1 MTNYLET
8 GVVIHKEDGVDEV
21 YYIPYNLNNILI
33 TEEEIIQILNRYNV
47 KIGKINHIEE
57 FHKAFTHKSY
67 IKKDVFTDEILKCS
81 RKEMNNPKNLMELRN
96 ESYERLEYLGDRVLK
111 ILVSF
116 YLFNR
121 YPQEDEGFMTRLQTK
136 IEDKKNLSILS
147 KELGLGKYF
156 IISKQIELQ
165 NGRHLE
171 KIHEDVFEAFMG
183 ALFLSNG
190 FEPCCILILNLL
202 ETMIDYSNKLY
213 CDNNYKDNLL
223 RYHHKMKWKFPQY
236 HMIGYDGPPHKRNY
250 IMGVEN
256 PNISS
261 ISKKQYIKT
270 KNWKELCI
278 SFGYGLSKREGE
290 QKAAKMSLILHNQL
304 NVDQYTP
311 ADIYYPS
318 LNIKY
323 KNKLYNKS
331 NSESDNSDDDM
342 NTTDMNP
349 NDLNMSELNLELSK
363 SDSTSDSKSNT
374 KSESDSNSESKS
386 DLESDLESDSESY
399 SEYDSESDSESDE
412 TSDGVNS
419 DITESETE

>member
-8 GVVIHKEDGVDEV
+8 GVVVHKEDGIDEV
-21 YYIPYNLNNILI
+21 YYIPYNINNILI
-33 TEEEIIQILNRYNV
+33 TQEEIIQILNRYNV
-47 KIGKINHIEE
+47 RIDKINHIEY
-57 FHKAFTHKSY
+57 FHQSFTHKSY
-67 IKKDVFTDEILKCS
+67 IKKDIFTDEILKCA
-81 RKEMNNPKNLMELRN
+81 RIEMNNPKNLMELRN
-96 ESYERLEYLGDRVLK
+96 DSYERLEYFGDRVVK
-111 ILVSF
+111 IVVSF

-147 KELGLGKYF
+147 KELGFGKFF

-165 NGRHLE
+165 NGRNME

-190 FEPCCILILNLL
+190 LEPCLILLLNLL

-223 RYHHKMKWKFPQY
+223 RYHHKMKWKFPEY

-256 PNISS
+256 PKISS
-261 ISKKQYIKT
+261 VSKKTFIKT

-290 QKAAKMSLILHNQL
+290 QKAAKMSLILHEQL
-304 NVDQYTP
+304 NEDQFTSS
-311 ADIYYPS
+311 DVYYPS
-318 LNIKY
+318 FNM
-323 KNKLYNKS
+323 KS
-331 NSESDNSDDDM
+331 KKKADTTSEDSGDSDD
-342 NTTDMNP
+342 
-349 NDLNMSELNLELSK
+349 SG
-363 SDSTSDSKSNT
+363 DSGDSN
-374 KSESDSNSESKS
+374 ESDSAEQETETELETETKSKS
-386 DLESDLESDSESY
+386 K
-399 SEYDSESDSESDE
+399 SEYKSDDMED
-412 TSDGVNS
+412 DINS
-419 DITESETE
+419 NITESEIEDSD